1 MKQSYRIISICFVSI
16 LMLLGCKKGEEDP
29 TLSLRTRKE
38 RFAGDWYLIRGFVSS
53 SSKNSVV
60 NTSYNDSVFSTTT
73 SLNPDVVIS
82 GSYSR
87 TLSIN
92 KEGTFIDETYKDNQF
107 TNDQGLWTF
116 LKGNDIE
123 DLKNKE
129 AVLFKITSQFN
140 SVGNIL
146 NQFAGEERPL
156 ITIRLKK
163 LAHKEMV
170 WTINGIVDEQITEG
184 ELTWVSR

>member
-1 MKQSYRIISICFVSI
+1 MKESYRIFYFYFVVM
-16 LMLLGCKKGEEDP
+16 LMLWGCKKGEDDP

-38 RFAGDWYLIRGFVSS
+38 RFAGDWNLTRGFISS

-60 NTSYNDSVFSTTT
+60 NTSYSESVFTTTT
-73 SLNPDVVIS
+73 SLNPNLVLS

-92 KEGTFIDETYKDNQF
+92 KEGTFIDEIYKDNQF
-107 TNDQGLWTF
+107 TKDQGFWTF
-116 LKGNDIE
+116 LSGNDIE
-123 DLKNKE
+123 ELKNKE
-129 AVLFKITSQFN
+129 AVLFKIASRFN

-146 NQFAGEERPL
+146 NQFEGEERPL
-156 ITIRLKK
+156 ATIRLKK
-163 LAHKEMV
+163 LANEEMV

-184 ELTWVSR
+184 ELTWTLR